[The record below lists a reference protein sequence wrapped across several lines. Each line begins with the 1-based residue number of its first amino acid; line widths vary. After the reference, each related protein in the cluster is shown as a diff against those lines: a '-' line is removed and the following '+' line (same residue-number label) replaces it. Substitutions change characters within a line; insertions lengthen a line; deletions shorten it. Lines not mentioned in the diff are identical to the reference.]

1 LENEAMKSDLI
12 KRFISLG
19 VKEELVKSWAEEALN
34 AMENEPEEF
43 ELLIKSIKNYTK
55 EKKA

>member
-1 LENEAMKSDLI
+1 MKSDLI